1 MPVLLRSEVK
11 PRPVTLA
18 WLKKTATALLGHAGR
33 KHCELSILLVDD
45 SRMTELN
52 TTYRGINRPTNVLS
66 FPMAEDPSLAAP
78 QLLGDIV
85 ISLDT
90 ASREALDCG
99 KTLEDYL
106 CVLLVHGLVHL
117 LGYDHER
124 GEEEAA
130 EMTAREK
137 ELLQKLGAAKGLAP
151 LSE

>member
-11 PRPVTLA
+11 PLPVTLA
-18 WLKKTATALLGHAGR
+18 WLKKTATALLRHADR

-52 TTYRGINRPTNVLS
+52 TTYRGINKPTNVLS
-66 FPMAEDPSLAAP
+66 FPMADDPSSPAP

-90 ASREALDCG
+90 AARESLACSM
-99 KTLEDYL
+99 TLEDYI
-106 CVLLVHGLVHL
+106 CILLVHGLVHL
-117 LGYDHER
+117 LGYDHEL
-124 GEEEAA
+124 GADDAE

-137 ELLQKLGAAKGLAP
+137 ELLQKLSGAKVLAP

>member
-1 MPVLLRSEVK
+1 VPVLLRSEVS
-11 PRPVTLA
+11 PPPVPLA

-52 TTYRGINRPTNVLS
+52 TTFRGIGRPTNVLS
-66 FPMAEDPSLAAP
+66 FPMTASPPSAAP

-85 ISLDT
+85 ISVTT
-90 ASREALDCG
+90 AAREALDCG
-99 KTLEDYL
+99 RTLEDYL

-124 GEEEAA
+124 GEDDAA
-130 EMTAREK
+130 MMSAMEK
-137 ELLQKLGAAKGLAP
+137 ELLLKLTGTKGLAP
-151 LSE
+151 LTE

>member
-11 PRPVTLA
+11 PSPITLA
-18 WLKKTATALLGHAGR
+18 WLKKTATALLRHAGR
-33 KHCELSILLVDD
+33 NQCELSILMVDD
-45 SRMTELN
+45 SRMAALN
-52 TTYRGINRPTNVLS
+52 TTYRGIGKPTNVLS
-66 FPMAEDPSLAAP
+66 FPMADDPSSPAP

-90 ASREALDCG
+90 AEREALACSM
-99 KTLEDYL
+99 TLEDYIA
-106 CVLLVHGLVHL
+106 VLLVHGLVHL

-124 GEEEAA
+124 GEDEAA

-137 ELLQKLGAAKGLAP
+137 ELLQKLDDAKVLAP

>member
-11 PRPVTLA
+11 PSPVTPA
-18 WLKKTATALLGHAGR
+18 WLKKTATTLLRHAGK

-52 TTYRGINRPTNVLS
+52 TNYRGINKPTNVLS
-66 FPMAEDPSLAAP
+66 FPMTDDFPSSTP

-85 ISLDT
+85 ISFDT
-90 ASREALDCG
+90 AAREALDLG
-99 KTLEDYL
+99 RTLEDHL

-124 GEEEAA
+124 GEDDAA
-130 EMTAREK
+130 MMAAMEK
-137 ELLQKLGAAKGLAP
+137 KLLLQLNNAKVLAP
-151 LSE
+151 LDE